1 MVSEMRLILSK
12 KPSKRA
18 FADIHS
24 PLGKTPHKARKK
36 LDALVRAA
44 VALCKA
50 SAERCGS
57 TGADVPEY
65 FALLSGQSMSPSGK
79 ELLLMLA
86 KDIGHFQPMTRHES
100 CW

>member
-1 MVSEMRLILSK
+1 MPVAARL
-12 KPSKRA
+12 
-18 FADIHS
+18 
-24 PLGKTPHKARKK
+24 K
-36 LDALVRAA
+36 LDALVRAV
-44 VALCKA
+44 VALGKE
-50 SAERCGS
+50 SAERVGS

-65 FALLSGQSMSPSGK
+65 FALLCGQSMSPSGK

>member
-1 MVSEMRLILSK
+1 M
-12 KPSKRA
+12 
-18 FADIHS
+18 
-24 PLGKTPHKARKK
+24 K

-50 SAERCGS
+50 SAEGGGS

-65 FALLSGQSMSPSGK
+65 LALLSGQSMSPSGK

>member
-1 MVSEMRLILSK
+1 MPV
-12 KPSKRA
+12 A
-18 FADIHS
+18 
-24 PLGKTPHKARKK
+24 ARKK
-36 LDALVRAA
+36 LAALVRAV
-44 VALCKA
+44 VALYKA
-50 SAERCGS
+50 SAERGGS

-79 ELLLMLA
+79 ELLFVLA

>member
-1 MVSEMRLILSK
+1 M
-12 KPSKRA
+12 
-18 FADIHS
+18 
-24 PLGKTPHKARKK
+24 K
-36 LDALVRAA
+36 LDALVGAA

-50 SAERCGS
+50 SAERRRS
-57 TGADVPEY
+57 AGADVPEY

-79 ELLLMLA
+79 ELLLVLA